1 MNETDI
7 PLFDDSS
14 AFNTLKIICFTMIL
28 GVLGAGTFL
37 AITNGLPQST
47 ILEIFPSGFGI
58 FTTVVSITVAVV
70 LLSSPIQQW
79 KKPASEKP
87 VAESL
92 LEYKASPIPQDQLPK
107 SKEELAYGEWQ
118 TTELIRFAMLEGFA
132 LVNVILC
139 FFSDNHGNIIN
150 LACAGVLFVLMI
162 GVFFPSRNAWEE
174 YRNNRVAQLESEGW
188 QPPQSPDPV
197 A

>member
-1 MNETDI
+1 MNETDAQQ
-7 PLFDDSS
+7 FDDTS
-14 AFNTLKIICFTMIL
+14 AFNILKIICFTMIL

-47 ILEIFPSGFGI
+47 TLEIFPSGFGI
-58 FTTVVSITVAVV
+58 FTTVVSVTVAVV
-70 LLSSPIQQW
+70 FLSSPIQQW

-87 VAESL
+87 VAESW
-92 LEYKASPIPQDQLPK
+92 LEYKASPTPQDQLPK

-132 LVNVILC
+132 LVNLILGV
-139 FFSDNHGNIIN
+139 FIDHGNIIN
-150 LACAGVLFVLMI
+150 LACSGVIFSLMI

-174 YRNNRVAQLESEGW
+174 YRDNRVAELESEGW